1 VKIKQ
6 GRMGGKQM
14 RADKHQ
20 HKKKRRWT
28 SILLVFL
35 LLIGAGAG
43 YAYFQFKQG
52 VNQSLKKINK
62 DNTDTEEVY
71 TFEGQKDQYGDTNIL
86 LLGSDARG
94 KEKSR
99 ADTIMIAH
107 YNEDKGTFKL
117 TSIMRDSY
125 LEIPGHGKHKIN
137 SAFALG
143 GPELMR
149 QTIKQNFDIDLQYY
163 AIVDFQ
169 GFAQL
174 IDEAFPNGVEIDV
187 EKKMSANIDV
197 TLEPGLQRLNGTQLL
212 GYVRFRHDA
221 VGDFGRVER
230 QQKVVKAIGDQLSG
244 FQTITKLPKLIGVVT
259 PYVKTN
265 MDTSDM
271 LFMGKDFFSDKR
283 GNVATLRIPVE
294 DSFTEPR
301 IKGEGA
307 VLDIDVEKNKEALH
321 QFITQ

>member
-1 VKIKQ
+1 
-6 GRMGGKQM
+6 M
-14 RADKHQ
+14 
-20 HKKKRRWT
+20 
-28 SILLVFL
+28 LVFL
-35 LLIGAGAG
+35 LLIGAVAG
-43 YAYFQFKQG
+43 YAYFQYKQG

-62 DNTDTEEVY
+62 DNKQANVVY
-71 TFEGQKDQYGDTNIL
+71 TFEGKKDQYGDTNIL

-94 KEKSR
+94 KEKAR

-125 LEIPGHGKHKIN
+125 VEIPGYGKHKIN
-137 SAFALG
+137 SAFASG

-169 GFAQL
+169 GFVQL
-174 IDEAFPNGVEIDV
+174 IDEAFPDGVEINV
-187 EKKMSANIDV
+187 EKKMEKNIYM
-197 TLEPGLQRLNGTQLL
+197 TLEPGLQKLNGTQML

-221 VGDFGRVER
+221 IGDFGRVER
-230 QQKVVKAIGDQLSG
+230 QQKAIKAIKDQLSG
-244 FQTITKLPKLIGVVT
+244 FQTITKLPKLIGVLS
-259 PYVKTN
+259 PYVNTN
-265 MDTSDM
+265 MATSDM
-271 LFMGKDFFSDKR
+271 LFIGKDFFSNKK
-283 GNVATLRIPVE
+283 GTMATLRIPVE
-294 DSFTEPR
+294 NSFTEPR

-307 VLDIDVEKNKEALH
+307 VLDIDVEKNKQALH

>member
-1 VKIKQ
+1 
-6 GRMGGKQM
+6 M

-20 HKKKRRWT
+20 NKKKKRWT

-35 LLIGAGAG
+35 LLIGAVTG
-43 YAYFQFKQG
+43 YVYFQFKQG
-52 VNQSLKKINK
+52 VNQSLKKLNK
-62 DNTDTEEVY
+62 DNKEENVVY
-71 TFEGQKDQYGDTNIL
+71 TFEGQKDQYGNTNIL

-125 LEIPGHGKHKIN
+125 VEIPGHGKHKIN
-137 SAFALG
+137 SAFARG

-149 QTIKQNFDIDLQYY
+149 QTIKKNFDIDLQYY

-169 GFAQL
+169 GFVQL
-174 IDEAFPNGVEIDV
+174 IDEAFPKGVEIDV
-187 EKKMSANIDV
+187 EKKMSEYIDV
-197 TLEPGLQRLNGTQLL
+197 TIEPGLQRLDGEHLL

-221 VGDFGRVER
+221 IGDFGRVER
-230 QQKVVKAIGDQLSG
+230 QQQVIKAIKEQLSG

-259 PYVKTN
+259 PYVNTN
-265 MDTSDM
+265 IDTSDA
-271 LFMGKDFFSDKR
+271 LFMAKDFLSDK
-283 GNVATLRIPVE
+283 GSIETFRIPVE
-294 DSFTEPR
+294 NSFTEPK
-301 IKGEGA
+301 IKGEGD
-307 VLDIDVEKNKEALH
+307 VLDLDVQKNKEALH
-321 QFITQ
+321 QFIIQ